1 MRHYLVFDKMISR
14 ADCKTTYTKVD
25 LDFKY
30 KEKIAL
36 ILIAKFEFKKTKN
49 IC

>member
-1 MRHYLVFDKMISR
+1 MRHYLLFDKMISR
-14 ADCKTTYTKVD
+14 ADCKTTYTKED
-25 LDFKY
+25 LDLKY

-36 ILIAKFEFKKTKN
+36 ILRAKFELKKNKN